1 MKDLETRLDE
11 AIGDTAPHETSPSD
25 AYRAVLWLLK
35 GQLQLLESEVWYPR
49 LSFEKYRELRS
60 RRAQLEDDLF
70 SVEALYAR
78 LESRPRPERGHKVR
92 RISLGSEH
100 GYGER

>member
-1 MKDLETRLDE
+1 MKDLETLLDE
-11 AIGDTAPHETSPSD
+11 AIGGTSPHETSPSD

-35 GQLQLLESEVWYPR
+35 GQLQLLESEVWNPR

-60 RRAQLEDDLF
+60 RRSQLEDDMF
-70 SVEALYAR
+70 SVETLHAR
-78 LESRPRPERGHKVR
+78 LEGRAAPERGQKIR
-92 RISLGSEH
+92 RLSLGDQH

>member
-1 MKDLETRLDE
+1 MKDLETRIDE
-11 AIGDTAPHETSPSD
+11 AIGGTDPHETSPTD

-35 GQLQLLESEVWYPR
+35 GQLQLLESEVWHSR
-49 LSFEKYRELRS
+49 LSYEKYKELRS
-60 RRAQLEDDLF
+60 RRSQLEDDLF

-78 LESRPRPERGHKVR
+78 LEGRPPPERGLKVR
-92 RISLGSEH
+92 RLSLGAPH